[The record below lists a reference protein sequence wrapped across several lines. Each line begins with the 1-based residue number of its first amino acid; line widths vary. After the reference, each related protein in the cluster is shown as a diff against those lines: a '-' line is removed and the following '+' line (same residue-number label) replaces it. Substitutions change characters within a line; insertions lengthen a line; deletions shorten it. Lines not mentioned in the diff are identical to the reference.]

1 MKKIYIYLLILLCAS
16 TSCEN
21 LSNPNNVI
29 RIQKTGIIRA
39 FEYEYNKHSYILF
52 KKSNQISVVHNPDCS
67 YCYSIMSDS
76 VNYE

>member
-1 MKKIYIYLLILLCAS
+1 MRKIYLYLLILLCAS
-16 TSCEN
+16 TSCEKLPN
-21 LSNPNNVI
+21 SSNAI
-29 RIQKTGIIRA
+29 RVQKMGIVRA

-52 KKSNQISVVHNPDCS
+52 RASNKISVVHNPDCS

>member
-1 MKKIYIYLLILLCAS
+1 MRKIYIYLLILLCAS

-21 LSNPNNVI
+21 LSNSNNVI
-29 RIQKTGIIRA
+29 RIQKVGIIRV

-52 KKSNQISVVHNPDCS
+52 KRSNQISVIHNPDCN
-67 YCYSIMSDS
+67 YCYSIISDS